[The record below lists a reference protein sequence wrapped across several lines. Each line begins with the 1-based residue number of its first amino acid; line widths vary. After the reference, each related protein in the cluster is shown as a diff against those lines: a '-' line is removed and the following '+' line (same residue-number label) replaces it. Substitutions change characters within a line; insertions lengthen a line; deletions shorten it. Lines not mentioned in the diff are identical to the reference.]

1 MNRRDLF
8 KGASGLA
15 LLSTLPVVAHAQAQ
29 ISGAAPASEVRETL
43 SLDKGWRFFEGDI
56 PFPESIGNS
65 ATYDSTK
72 TGAAGGAAGL
82 NFDDT
87 EWQNVTIP
95 HDFVSFQPIE
105 NGRNV
110 AQGFRKRGIA
120 WYRNILR
127 FEESDRGKHIEI
139 QLDGIS
145 TYATVWFNGTV
156 VRHSFSGYT
165 SSYIDVSAFATY
177 GNALNALDIRVDAKS
192 MEGWWYEGGG
202 MYRHAWVVKRNPVHI
217 VTDGVY
223 GFPVRARS
231 SSDSG
236 SATQNDAGWHIPVEV
251 TLYNIGHDAAPVE
264 IVSELKDASGTVVRT
279 ASATVSVPALRQAV
293 AMLSL
298 DIDAPKLWSVDQP
311 NLYTVHTKLL
321 QNGKLVDEHQ
331 YETGFRTFHWD
342 ADKGLFLNDQSI
354 KVQGVCVHQDHAGVG
369 VAVPDALWEYRLK
382 RLKELGCNAIRS
394 SHNAPNKHLLKLAD
408 RMGFLIMDE
417 NRMFNPSPTY
427 LEQLEWMV
435 RRDRNHPSV
444 YLWSVFNE
452 EPMQGTPQGYEMV
465 RRMSDAVKALDGD
478 NRPVTAAIN
487 GGMFEPVNV
496 TQAVDVVGFNYQ
508 QDNYDAFHKAN
519 PKIPLYSSEDTSA
532 FMTRGEYV
540 SDREGRHVIA
550 SYDDEAAPWG
560 ETHLKAWKAID
571 ERPWIAGGFVWTGFD
586 YHGEPTPLTW
596 PANSSV
602 FGIMDLCGF
611 EKAAFYMHQ
620 SQWIKDR
627 PVLWLIPHWNW
638 TPGQDVRVMACT
650 NCEEV
655 ELFVNGKSAG
665 KQPRNKY
672 EMNTWHV
679 PFAPGRIEA
688 VGYNAGKAVSRT
700 KVETTGDPMTLKV
713 TPERETV
720 NGDGIDVITFRVEA
734 QDAKGRYT
742 QFSQADC
749 TFDVTNGEII
759 GVGNGNSN
767 ASESEKGNRR
777 KLFNGLA
784 QVIVKSTEGSTGQ
797 MVLTAR
803 ADGLK
808 TAAGKV
814 KITAAKPWPY
824 QVVSEPVQPFPV
836 LWTAPV
842 TETPPAEIPQ
852 NLSPLQTELWG
863 RIRPGFINEGLAKGG
878 YQLAVVRWTPYAR
891 VQKQGG
897 KLIFPRLKGAVQIFI
912 DGKLIAEKT
921 DPAEGAFE
929 AKLPAGVGER
939 NLAFLFRLKA
949 GETFGLPEQAWIAT
963 L

>member
-1 MNRRDLF
+1 MTLHLNRRDLF
-8 KGASGLA
+8 RGASGLA
-15 LLSTLPVVAHAQAQ
+15 LISTLPAWSASAQ
-29 ISGAAPASEVRETL
+29 ISGAAPASDVRDTL

-56 PFPESIGNS
+56 PFPEPIGNS

-72 TGAAGGAAGL
+72 TGAAGGAAAL

-87 EWQNVTIP
+87 EWTPVTLP

-127 FEESDRGKHIEI
+127 FEEADRGKHIEI

-165 SSYIDVSAFATY
+165 SSYIDVTAFATY
-177 GNALNALDIRVDAKS
+177 GNALNSLDIRVDAKS

-202 MYRHAWVVKRNPVHI
+202 MYRHAWVVKRSPVHI

-223 GFPVRARS
+223 GFPVKS
-231 SSDSG
+231 E
-236 SATQNDAGWHIPVEV
+236 AGWRIPLEV
-251 TLYNIGHDAAPVE
+251 TLYNIGHDDAPVE
-264 IVSELKDASGTVVRT
+264 IVSELKDASGAVVQMAKMT
-279 ASATVSVPALRQAV
+279 ASVPSLRQTVATAAITVSDPR
-293 AMLSL
+293 
-298 DIDAPKLWSVDQP
+298 LWSTEQP
-311 NLYTVHTKLL
+311 NLYTVHTKLM

-331 YETGFRTFHWD
+331 YETGFRTTHWD
-342 ADKGLFLNDQSI
+342 ADKGLFLNDQPI

-369 VAVPDALWEYRLK
+369 VAVPDSLWEYRLK
-382 RLKELGCNAIRS
+382 RLKALGVNAIRS
-394 SHNAPNKHLLKLAD
+394 SHNAPNTHVLKLAD

-427 LEQLEWMV
+427 MEQLQWMV
-435 RRDRNHPSV
+435 RRDRNHPCV

-465 RRMSDAVKALDGD
+465 RRMREAVRELDT

-508 QDNYDAFHKAN
+508 QDKYDAFHKAN
-519 PKIPLYSSEDTSA
+519 PTIPLYSSEDTSA

-560 ETHLKAWKAID
+560 ETHLAAWKAIA

-620 SQWIKDR
+620 SQWVKDR

-638 TPGQDVRVMACT
+638 TPGQDVRVVACT

-688 VGYNAGKAVSRT
+688 VGYNGGKAILRT
-700 KVETTGDPMTLKV
+700 KVETTGDPVALKI

-720 NGDGIDVITFRVEA
+720 NGDGIDVITFKIES
-734 QDAKGRYT
+734 QDSKGRYS

-749 TFDVTNGEII
+749 TFEVTNGEII
-759 GVGNGNSN
+759 GLGNGDSNS
-767 ASESEKGNRR
+767 SESEKGNRR

-784 QVIVKSTEGSTGQ
+784 QVIVKSLEGSTGQ
-797 MVLTAR
+797 MTLTAR

-808 TAAGKV
+808 TGATKV
-814 KITAAKPWPY
+814 RITAAKPWPY
-824 QVVSEPVQPFPV
+824 QAVSEPVQPMPV
-836 LWTAPV
+836 LLTAPV
-842 TETPPAEIPQ
+842 TSAPPAEIPQ

-863 RIRPGFINEGLAKGG
+863 RIRPGFINEGLAQEG

-897 KLIFPRLKGAVQIFI
+897 RLVFPKLKGAVQVFV
-912 DGKLIAEKT
+912 DGKPVAEKT
-921 DPAEGAFE
+921 DPAEAPFE
-929 AKLPAGVGER
+929 AKLPPGTGER
-939 NLAFLFRLKA
+939 NLALLFRLKA
-949 GETFGLPEQAWIAT
+949 GETYGLPERAWIAT